1 MDKVYLTGE
10 NLNIMSKTIGPAMK
24 DRNPEPIQEMAKEM
38 DKADID
44 YIDINLGPARKNG
57 AEMMEFVVKTVQEV
71 TDKPLFLDT
80 TNAEAIEAGLK
91 VYERKGDWKPVINS
105 ISCRPERME
114 LLMPMAKKYDAAC
127 VGLLMGVDG
136 IPRDEN
142 ERGMLCTEFLMKAD
156 EAGIDHGDIF
166 LDPIVVPAPS
176 QQIQVAG
183 CTNFMMMFRDIAPG
197 CLGTCGLSN
206 ISNGAPTHLRGIL
219 DRTYMVI
226 INSFGMSGAIMN
238 YTDQGLIDLM
248 RDKKP
253 DIYEF
258 ILKVFNGEEF
268 DVASLDKEK
277 QDYYKTVKIITGEI
291 LYSDSWLDL

>member
-1 MDKVYLTGE
+1 MDTVYLTGE

-24 DRNPEPIQEMAKEM
+24 ERNPEPIKAMALEM

-57 AEMMEFVVKTVQEV
+57 EEMMQFVVKTVQEV

-80 TNAEAIEAGLK
+80 TNASAIEAGLQ
-91 VYERKGDWKPVINS
+91 VYERKCDAKPVINS

-114 LLMPMAKKYDAAC
+114 MLMPVAKKYDAAC
-127 VGLLMGVDG
+127 VGLLMGVEG

-142 ERGMLCTEFLMKAD
+142 ERGMLCTEFMMKAD
-156 EAGIDHGDIF
+156 EYGIEHDDIF

-197 CLGTCGLSN
+197 CRGTCGLSN
-206 ISNGAPTHLRGIL
+206 ISNGAPTHLRGII
-219 DRTYMVI
+219 DRTYMII

-238 YTDQGLIDLM
+238 FTDQKLIDLM
-248 RDKKP
+248 RGKQP
-253 DIYEF
+253 EIYDF
-258 ILKVFNGEEF
+258 VVSVFNGEEV